1 MLHLG
6 SLATAPAAAIP
17 RLCGTQE
24 AHDLRNL
31 LATLGLHL
39 ETLQCLSGANGAK
52 AADAAHA
59 IIERAVALCDAALD
73 SAAQPVHRSRQRRVD
88 LVQTA
93 CDVAD
98 LLAPGAP
105 LNFSFDIDCNK
116 SACALADPEDAF
128 RILFNL
134 MHNAVTVAQRRKSSL
149 RSLAIRTQT
158 KGSMVTMKV
167 ADDGPGL
174 PLDIRAGLF
183 GTQPRHLSSTRH
195 GYGLAIARKLAERNG
210 GTLSVNSS
218 HQGTTFALK
227 LPSFARVTVR
237 EMARGPSCFVI

>member
-6 SLATAPAAAIP
+6 SLATAPSVAAP
-17 RLCGTQE
+17 RVCGTQE

-31 LATLGLHL
+31 LAALGLHL
-39 ETLQCLSGANGAK
+39 ETLQRLSGANGAK

-59 IIERAVALCDAALD
+59 IVERAAALCDAALD
-73 SAAQPVHRSRQRRVD
+73 SAPQPVHPSRHRRAD

-105 LNFSFDIDCNK
+105 RNFSFNIDCNK
-116 SACALADPEDAF
+116 SACVLADPEDAF

-134 MHNAVTVAQRRKSSL
+134 MHNAVTVAQRRKGCL
-149 RSLAIRTQT
+149 KSLAIRTQT
-158 KGSMVTMKV
+158 EGSMVTMKV

-174 PLDIRAGLF
+174 PLDIRLRLF
-183 GTQPRHLSSTRH
+183 GAQPRRLSSTRH

-210 GTLSVNSS
+210 GTLGVDSS

-227 LPSFARVTVR
+227 LPSLARLTVR
-237 EMARGPSCFVI
+237 EIA

>member
-6 SLATAPAAAIP
+6 SLATAPSVAVP
-17 RLCGTQE
+17 RVCGTQE

-31 LATLGLHL
+31 LAALGLHL
-39 ETLQCLSGANGAK
+39 ETLQRLSGANGAK

-59 IIERAVALCDAALD
+59 IVERAAALCDAALD
-73 SAAQPVHRSRQRRVD
+73 SAAQPVHRSRHRRAD

-105 LNFSFDIDCNK
+105 RNFSFNIDCNK
-116 SACALADPEDAF
+116 SACVLADPEDAF

-134 MHNAVTVAQRRKSSL
+134 MHNAVTVAQRRKGCL
-149 RSLAIRTQT
+149 TSLAIRTQT
-158 KGSMVTMKV
+158 EGSMVTMKV

-174 PLDIRAGLF
+174 PLDIRVRLF
-183 GTQPRHLSSTRH
+183 GTQPRRLSSTRH

-210 GTLSVNSS
+210 GTLSVDSS

-237 EMARGPSCFVI
+237 EMA

>member
-6 SLATAPAAAIP
+6 SPATAPAAAVP
-17 RLCGTQE
+17 RICGTQE

-39 ETLQCLSGANGAK
+39 ETLKRLSGANGAK

-59 IIERAVALCDAALD
+59 IIERAAALCDASLD
-73 SAAQPVHRSRQRRVD
+73 SAAQPVHPPRHRRVD

-98 LLAPGAP
+98 LLAPAAP

-116 SACALADPEDAF
+116 SDCVLADPEDAF

-134 MHNAVTVAQRRKSSL
+134 MHNAVTFAQRRKGCL
-149 RSLAIRTQT
+149 KSLAIRMQT
-158 KGSMVTMKV
+158 EGSMVTMKV

-174 PLDIRAGLF
+174 PLDIRLRLF
-183 GTQPRHLSSTRH
+183 GAQPRRLSSTRH

-210 GTLSVNSS
+210 GTLGVDSS

-237 EMARGPSCFVI
+237 EIA